1 LIQEAFSDAG
11 RVVPSGSPDDQC
23 SEEPTPWPDEVDGAD
38 LLDGIVGVFKRYL
51 ALPDGSAEAFAL
63 WTLHTYTIDAASV
76 SPFLAL
82 NSPEKRCGKTSA
94 LTLLDALVKKPL
106 TASNIT
112 PAALFRSVE
121 EWRPTLLIDEADT
134 FIRKSDDLR
143 GILNSGHTRS
153 AAYVIRVVGDDH
165 TPKRFSTWCAKAIAL
180 IGRLPSTLEDRAI
193 VIPMKRRAPDERVER
208 LRQDRVRDDLEPL
221 RRKAARWANEH
232 LERLRDLDPEMPAEL
247 HDRAQDNWRPLFA
260 IAEAAGGSWPG
271 RIVQVSRALLLG
283 EEDETPRIQLLA
295 DLRDLFESSDQ
306 DRLSSDRIA
315 GHLGTLDDRP
325 WAAWNRGQPLTKSQL
340 AKLLKNFG
348 IRPKAIRI
356 GDRTPRGYDL
366 SQFDDAFR
374 RYLPTDPQRPQQ
386 AGNHGQIPDSGH
398 CNTAP
403 AVAPGKGAQSAEEST
418 TLRVL
423 HPREWKNAS

>member
-1 LIQEAFSDAG
+1 MI
-11 RVVPSGSPDDQC
+11 PNGSPDDHW

-208 LRQDRVRDDLEPL
+208 LRQDRVRDDLESL

-260 IAEAAGGSWPG
+260 IAEAAGGSWPE

-283 EEDETPRIQLLA
+283 EEDEAPPIQLLA

-386 AGNHGQIPDSGH
+386 AGNHGQIFDSGH